1 MSRLNEAK
9 TALEQYEQT
18 KPGAYQSQYK
28 PKIDNVLGKLEDMG
42 EFDYD
47 PDADTA
53 YKQYKDQYTRQA
65 QKDNENAQAS
75 AAALT
80 GGYANSY
87 GTQAGQTAYASTMDR
102 LDSVL
107 DGLYN
112 QSLGKYNAKKNGLQS
127 QLSSL
132 QQAEN
137 SAYNTYQQNLS
148 NWYDGLEYWQNE
160 YNNAYN
166 ADQQKK
172 ANDIQTATGIGQM
185 IVTAAPWIIKAIMML
200 L

>member
-1 MSRLNEAK
+1 MTEEIRKLKEIIDGSDNIVFFG
-9 TALEQYEQT
+9 
-18 KPGAYQSQYK
+18 GAGVSTESG
-28 PKIDNVLGKLEDMG
+28 I
-42 EFDYD
+42 
-47 PDADTA
+47 PDF
-53 YKQYKDQYTRQA
+53 R
-65 QKDNENAQAS
+65 
-75 AAALT
+75 
-80 GGYANSY
+80 
-87 GTQAGQTAYASTMDR
+87 
-102 LDSVL
+102 SV

-112 QSLGKYNAKKNGLQS
+112 QSLGEYNAKKNGLQS

-185 IVTAAPWIIKAIMML
+185 IATAAPWIIKAIMML

>member
-112 QSLGKYNAKKNGLQS
+112 QSLGEYNAKKNGLQS

-148 NWYDGLEYWQNE
+148 NWYDGLEYRQNE
-160 YNNAYN
+160 YNSAYN

-172 ANDIQTATGIGQM
+172 ANGIQTATGIGQM
-185 IVTAAPWIIKAIMML
+185 IATAAPWIIKAIMML

>member
-107 DGLYN
+107 DGCTTRA
-112 QSLGKYNAKKNGLQS
+112 LGSTTPKRTGCRAS
-127 QLSSL
+127 FRACSRRR
-132 QQAEN
+132 
-137 SAYNTYQQNLS
+137 
-148 NWYDGLEYWQNE
+148 
-160 YNNAYN
+160 
-166 ADQQKK
+166 
-172 ANDIQTATGIGQM
+172 TART
-185 IVTAAPWIIKAIMML
+185 TPTSRT
-200 L
+200 

>member
-1 MSRLNEAK
+1 MSRLSEAK
-9 TALEQYEQT
+9 TELERYEQT
-18 KPGAYQSQYK
+18 KPGAYESQYQK
-28 PKIDNVLGKLEDMG
+28 KINDVTGKLEELG

-53 YKQYKDQYTRQA
+53 YKQYKDQYSRNA
-65 QKDNENAQAS
+65 QKANRNAQAN

-80 GGYANSY
+80 GGYTSSY
-87 GTQAGQTAYASTMDR
+87 GTQAGQNAYEATMAN
-102 LDSVL
+102 LDDVL

-112 QSLGKYNAKKNGLQS
+112 QSLGEYNAKKNGLQS

-148 NWYDGLEYWQNE
+148 NWYDGLEYRQNE

-172 ANDIQTATGIGQM
+172 ANGIQTATGIGQM
-185 IVTAAPWIIKAIMML
+185 IATAAPWIIKAIMML